1 VTQAVHA
8 AETEQGEAAETE
20 LQLGA
25 LQQRWQAL
33 AQRYPGQADLD
44 LEIKDLVSQTD
55 QRLGQLKS
63 QYKRGAMEYDQ
74 VLSGLRE
81 QTSLLRNARFS
92 NAEGQP
98 VTINQ
103 EG

>member
-1 VTQAVHA
+1 
-8 AETEQGEAAETE
+8 
-20 LQLGA
+20 
-25 LQQRWQAL
+25 
-33 AQRYPGQADLD
+33 
-44 LEIKDLVSQTD
+44 
-55 QRLGQLKS
+55 
-63 QYKRGAMEYDQ
+63 
-74 VLSGLRE
+74 LSGLRE